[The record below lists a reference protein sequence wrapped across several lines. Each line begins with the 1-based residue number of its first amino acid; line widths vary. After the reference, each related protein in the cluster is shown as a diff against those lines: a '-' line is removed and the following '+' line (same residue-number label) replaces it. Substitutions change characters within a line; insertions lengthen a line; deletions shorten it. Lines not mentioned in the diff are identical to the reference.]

1 MLESLRRHCTD
12 GLTQERKPA
21 MLETSSQIELLAAA
35 LAAFHAECPAITK
48 NTMNPLFSKKY
59 ADLSDIT
66 SIVNPVL
73 AKNGLTVLQVP
84 VGDEQLMTMLLHGS
98 GQYIRSTA
106 NLHCMDSVIRR
117 GKDGNDVRG
126 VKPQDYGSALTYQR
140 RYALSAILN
149 LCIDDDDDGNR
160 AQNAFRKQNTFAAPT
175 EPVVPENAFD
185 PKSNQQ
191 TAEPPKPVEK
201 LTQEAIEKYST
212 DIDGATE
219 QTIVKI
225 EQEISQHGVKQSL
238 AKDDWS
244 VLAAKLLARWYDLA
258 GNPKVL
264 GTVTNRVVAYR
275 GKGLLDEHQLKFL
288 RDKLAERT
296 AALKG

>member
-1 MLESLRRHCTD
+1 
-12 GLTQERKPA
+12 

>member
-1 MLESLRRHCTD
+1 
-12 GLTQERKPA
+12 

-35 LAAFHAECPAITK
+35 LAAFHAECPSITK

-185 PKSNQQ
+185 PKSNKQ
-191 TAEPPKPVEK
+191 TAEPQKPVEK

-238 AKDDWS
+238 PKEDWS

>member
-1 MLESLRRHCTD
+1 
-12 GLTQERKPA
+12 

-35 LAAFHAECPAITK
+35 LAAFHAECPPITK

-185 PKSNQQ
+185 PKPNQQ
-191 TAEPPKPVEK
+191 TAEPQKPVEK
-201 LTQEAIEKYST
+201 LTQEAIEKYSS

-275 GKGLLDEHQLKFL
+275 SKGLLDEHQLKFL

>member
-1 MLESLRRHCTD
+1 
-12 GLTQERKPA
+12 

-35 LAAFHAECPAITK
+35 LAAFHAECPPITK

-160 AQNAFRKQNTFAAPT
+160 AQNAFRKQNTFAAPS

-185 PKSNQQ
+185 PKPNQQ

-201 LTQEAIEKYST
+201 LTQEAIENYST
-212 DIDGATE
+212 VIDGATE

-275 GKGLLDEHQLKFL
+275 GKGLLDEHQLNFL